1 MGNTEFFDSN
11 NYEFN
16 MGCKRGIYLI
26 HGFTSSTY
34 EFLDLAKFLSENEFY
49 VKLDNLPGPGTT
61 IEDCNNTKYT
71 EWIEHVEGGVAE
83 VASECNEVHVIS
95 ISMGAVLGLHLAT
108 LFPLTSMVEA
118 AVVFQFKNQ
127 FNVRILVPLLS
138 WLITKKS
145 KYTQYK
151 NDGGKKLKYFGYNE
165 YPMKALNEMRKLTN
179 VIRPRL
185 SQVKCPIM
193 LVHTKSD
200 LTSVMDNYH
209 IVKDSISSKKQTD
222 LILEKSTHNL
232 FAEGPKQTFI
242 FENVLTFLNE
252 NSTIS

>member
-1 MGNTEFFDSN
+1 MANTEFFDST

-16 MGCKRGIYLI
+16 KGCKRGIYLI

-34 EFLDLAKFLSENEFY
+34 ELLDLAKFLSENEFY
-49 VKLDNLPGPGTT
+49 VKLDNLPGHGTT
-61 IEDCNNTKYT
+61 VDDCNNTKYT

-83 VASECNEVHVIS
+83 VASECNEVHVIGV
-95 ISMGAVLGLHLAT
+95 SMGAVLGLHLAT

-127 FNVRILVPLLS
+127 FNARILVPLLS

-151 NDGGKKLKYFGYNE
+151 NDGGKQLKYFGYNE
-165 YPMKALNEMRKLTN
+165 YPLKALNEMRKLTN
-179 VIRPRL
+179 DIRPRL

-193 LVHTKSD
+193 LIHTKSD
-200 LTSVMDNYH
+200 LTSIMENYY
-209 IVKDSISSKKQTD
+209 IVKDSISSEKQTD
-222 LILEKSTHNL
+222 LLLETSTHNL
-232 FAEGPKQTFI
+232 FVGGSEQTLI

-252 NSTIS
+252 NSIIS